1 MDLEELLSRLALALG
16 IGLLIGLERGWR
28 TREATPGSRTA
39 GIRTFA
45 VSGLLG
51 GVLAATAAA
60 LETPLSTAGAIFL
73 TVGFA
78 TYTLVISTYQFTEN
92 RADNTFSATT
102 PIAAMLTFALGAYAL
117 VGNMWAAAA
126 GGVAATA
133 VLAVREE
140 LHGWVEQLTWPE
152 LRSGLV
158 LLAMTCIALPIMPA
172 APVGPFGGVNPR
184 EVWLIAIVLALISFM
199 AYVAVKYLGARRGVL
214 LAGALGG
221 LVSSTAVTIDSAR
234 RAAAREGSPDL
245 LTASVAMASA
255 VMFLRVI
262 GLVAALSPALLPRIA
277 PALVS
282 GGMVSAACAA
292 FLAYRRQPRGDAEGA
307 QRPAT
312 FRNPFSLWAVVAFAV
327 FLAAVMVL
335 SRAVGESLGPTWVV
349 LGAVVAGLADVDA
362 ITISLSRLTPAPLT
376 PDHAAL
382 AILAAVASDTVSKIG
397 IGAAIGRGRFALQ
410 IAVVA
415 VVSLLAGAAAFLV
428 MPAPLAR

>member
-28 TREATPGSRTA
+28 TREAAAGSRTA

-45 VSGLLG
+45 ISGLLG
-51 GVLAATAAA
+51 GVIAAIAGT
-60 LETPLSTAGAIFL
+60 LETPASAGGAMFLTAGFAIH
-73 TVGFA
+73 A
-78 TYTLVISTYQFTEN
+78 AVISAYQFAEN
-92 RADNTFSATT
+92 KADGTFSATT

-126 GGVAATA
+126 GGVAVTV

-172 APVGPFGGVNPR
+172 AQVGPFGGVNPR
-184 EVWLIAIVLALISFM
+184 EVWLIAIVLAFISFM
-199 AYVAVKYLGARRGVL
+199 AYAAVKYLGAQKGVL
-214 LAGALGG
+214 IAGAMGG

-234 RAAAREGSPDL
+234 RAAAHEGSPDL

-262 GLVAALSPALLPRIA
+262 GLVAVLSPGLLLLMA

-282 GGMVSAACAA
+282 ASIASAACAG
-292 FLAYRRQPRGDAEGA
+292 FLAYWRHAGEAGDTPQRRVS
-307 QRPAT
+307 
-312 FRNPFSLWAVVAFAV
+312 FRNPFSLWAVLAFAV
-327 FLAAVMVL
+327 LLAAVMVL

-349 LGAVVAGLADVDA
+349 LGAIVAGLADVDA
-362 ITISLSRLTPAPLT
+362 ITISLSRLTPSLLK
-376 PDHAAL
+376 PDHVAL
-382 AILAAVASDTVSKIG
+382 AILAAVASDTVSKVG
-397 IGAAIGRGRFALQ
+397 IGAVIGRGPFAAQ
-410 IAVVA
+410 IASVA
-415 VVSLLAGAAAFLV
+415 VASLLAGAAAFLV
-428 MPAPLAR
+428 TLAALGV